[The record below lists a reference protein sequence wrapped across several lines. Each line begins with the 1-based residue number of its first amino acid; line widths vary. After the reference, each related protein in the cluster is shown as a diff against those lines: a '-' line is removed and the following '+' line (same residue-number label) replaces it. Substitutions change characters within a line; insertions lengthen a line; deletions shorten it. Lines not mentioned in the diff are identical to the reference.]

1 MNIFPQQL
9 LKQVEQLNENIA
21 KLEKE
26 KQSIYQR
33 LSFYKKT
40 IEKDNNYLIGK
51 KAMCIHIDNPNPVE
65 CICTA
70 VIALDDYSSVKP
82 LFSRNGKKYIIETY
96 EWVS

>member
-9 LKQVEQLNENIA
+9 LRQIEQLNENIT

-33 LSFYKKT
+33 LSSYKKT
-40 IEKDNNYLIGK
+40 IEKENEHLIGK
-51 KAMCIHIDNPNPVE
+51 KAMCIHIDNSNPVE

-82 LFSRNGKKYIIETY
+82 LFSRNGKKYIIESY
-96 EWVS
+96 EWL

>member
-1 MNIFPQQL
+1 MKLFAELL
-9 LKQVEQLNENIA
+9 LKQVDQLNEAIR

-26 KQSIYQR
+26 KQSVYLR
-33 LSFYKKT
+33 LSSYKKT
-40 IEKDNNYLIGK
+40 IEEENSFLIGK
-51 KAMCIHIDNPNPVE
+51 KAMCTNIDNPRPVE

-70 VIALDDYSSVKP
+70 VMAMDDYSSVKP